1 MMVISSLFSGYV
13 SFHPQCCKRVGPLWF
28 LNSLGMYVGQFY
40 VTLTQAR
47 VICEEETS
55 VKKMLPQ
62 DCLVA
67 KPVGHFLD

>member
-1 MMVISSLFSGYV
+1 
-13 SFHPQCCKRVGPLWF
+13 
-28 LNSLGMYVGQFY
+28 MYVGQFY